1 VAIHILVVLFRLC
14 PRIEERNKCLHTVM
28 IGAAAVACFKI
39 VEEIENHKLNRSL
52 SAGGQWTPAVNL
64 LT

>member
-1 VAIHILVVLFRLC
+1 
-14 PRIEERNKCLHTVM
+14 M